1 MKGKYYITVQNKKLR
16 YELEVKRN
24 ITIIRGDSATGK
36 TTLIEMLESARSI
49 RKVENH
55 NTKPFSIPVLAIL
68 KYGF

>member
-36 TTLIEMLESARSI
+36 TTLIEMLESAANLGESSGIEVICER
-49 RKVENH
+49 
-55 NTKPFSIPVLAIL
+55 P
-68 KYGF
+68 